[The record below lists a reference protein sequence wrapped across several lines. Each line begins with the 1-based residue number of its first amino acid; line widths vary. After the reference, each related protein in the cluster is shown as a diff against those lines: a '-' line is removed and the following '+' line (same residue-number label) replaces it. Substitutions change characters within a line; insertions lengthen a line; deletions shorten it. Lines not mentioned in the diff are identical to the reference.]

1 MVNHI
6 RKQKVPDG
14 YQMVSFDVT
23 RFLPTHHQ
31 MILSNSFYDEF
42 ILIKK
47 LTPEKK
53 NVLKKEMKELLHLC
67 TKNVNLIFNG
77 EIYIQIDGVV
87 MGSPL
92 DPAVVNIF
100 MAEHEKILIP
110 KLVKE

>member
-1 MVNHI
+1 
-6 RKQKVPDG
+6 
-14 YQMVSFDVT
+14 
-23 RFLPTHHQ
+23 
-31 MILSNSFYDEF
+31 
-42 ILIKK
+42 
-47 LTPEKK
+47 
-53 NVLKKEMKELLHLC
+53 MKELLHLC